1 MPFDLKFCV
10 PANISSKGRS
20 ECTSYVQ
27 EARSGISSA
36 QAIAPPTW
44 SPGRSLHP
52 EEPQHTWTPR
62 LEGGDRLS
70 CSFMKPYMATR
81 LDDYWCWPS
90 HEYFYSIHKN
100 CVLPVKPSVDVSV
113 KMSTK
118 RNVVYVCQN
127 ADIIRLFTK

>member
-1 MPFDLKFCV
+1 MFLAEWPPQIGEILAIRCETGVFL
-10 PANISSKGRS
+10 
-20 ECTSYVQ
+20 
-27 EARSGISSA
+27 EAVK
-36 QAIAPPTW
+36 
-44 SPGRSLHP
+44 
-52 EEPQHTWTPR
+52 E

-90 HEYFYSIHKN
+90 HEDFYSIHKD